1 MEELMQ
7 RKTLY
12 YVENYTVILADRIA
26 RKLLRYKPST
36 DADQINKNVS
46 YEHSLRVSHTA
57 YQLALHLIKT
67 EPSKYASD
75 LPQKALVAGL
85 LHDLGKSEMLD
96 IVNKKENLTAEEWAI
111 LITHPEHSLRIINEC
126 CPDISPDIKE
136 ACLCHHL
143 KLDGSGYPDCAKKH
157 SISILTQIL
166 TICDI
171 YDAIRHPRSY
181 KPENTLEKSLQI
193 MRTQDVA
200 EGKLNA
206 ELFAAFEKI
215 IVMYEKS
222 ALHDKKIMVEEVK

>member
-36 DADQINKNVS
+36 DADQINQNVS
-46 YEHSLRVSHTA
+46 YEHSSRVGNTA
-57 YQLALHLIKT
+57 YQLAMHMIKT

-111 LITHPEHSLRIINEC
+111 LITHPERSLRIINEC
-126 CPDISPDIKE
+126 CPDIPPDIKE
-136 ACLCHHL
+136 ACLYHHF
-143 KLDGSGYPDCAKKH
+143 KLDGSGYPTCDRKP
-157 SISILTQIL
+157 SILTQIL
-166 TICDI
+166 SICDI

-181 KPENTLEKSLQI
+181 KTAHTLEESLNI
-193 MRTQDVA
+193 MENQDVA

-206 ELFAAFEKI
+206 ELFAAFKKI

-222 ALHDKKIMVEEVK
+222 ALHDIKN